1 MPAPPRST
9 MKQAQQQPPQQL
21 PSASRNGGAA
31 RRSPTT
37 LIIENAPPL
46 LPRPSPS
53 SLHPPVKNNDTFG
66 NAAEQIPNTKLK
78 RLAFSQKAMSNIK
91 LDDDTASSTSTAPTL
106 ISSTSS
112 GFWSLSESSITT
124 TSFDPVALRRQS
136 GGAAAG
142 AAAGGNGSIGGKA
155 NGMGVGMGVGG
166 GNGAGR
172 GRLCS
177 PRNRSKSAPRPNPG
191 KNAGDF
197 RRVAQE
203 RQARAAVRPLA
214 NRLNAGRSRQKQSGG
229 GGGVVAPPHQRPT
242 TSSVA
247 STSGTP
253 QQPPG
258 QATQQPRRVERA
270 HLPKR
275 PHPDAAA
282 AKLSRT
288 RSQSQMRPR
297 PQVPQTAAASTIGA
311 GTAPQPLQPLQQQ
324 QQQQQPSSA
333 RSQQQPQPPQFQ
345 RAKGRVASTD
355 DALSFKDFY
364 RISCEIDRGSFSRVY
379 EAYHRYT
386 AVKYAVKVIDRR
398 SLSRKADD
406 AVFREARILQELQNK
421 HRSAA
426 ADEAAT
432 AAAACGF
439 VRLVD
444 FFIEPT
450 RFFLVMDYM
459 AGGPVFDRVL
469 DRHFYTEDDARQLA
483 IKLLK
488 AVAFMHRHDV
498 VHRDLKPQ
506 NILLVSDECDTS
518 VKIADFGF
526 ATVCPMLPDEKTG
539 KMTRK
544 VLKQKCGTPSY
555 VAPEVISGKGYC
567 QAADMW
573 SLGVIFFFVLG
584 GYPPFVDYNSRQGMF
599 QKIMAGDFD
608 FHETDWNGVSSQAKE
623 FIRGLLT
630 VDPGNRLTASQ
641 ALYHPWILGAKP
653 SRASSPKPSGV
664 TPKAAVL
671 ANKDSTS
678 AHMHKKKDKD
688 KKKTLPGKLK
698 AAFGGAAPKPIITSR
713 PQPVRRT
720 SLQ

>member
-1 MPAPPRST
+1 M
-9 MKQAQQQPPQQL
+9 
-21 PSASRNGGAA
+21 
-31 RRSPTT
+31 
-37 LIIENAPPL
+37 
-46 LPRPSPS
+46 
-53 SLHPPVKNNDTFG
+53 
-66 NAAEQIPNTKLK
+66 
-78 RLAFSQKAMSNIK
+78 
-91 LDDDTASSTSTAPTL
+91 
-106 ISSTSS
+106 
-112 GFWSLSESSITT
+112 
-124 TSFDPVALRRQS
+124 
-136 GGAAAG
+136 
-142 AAAGGNGSIGGKA
+142 
-155 NGMGVGMGVGG
+155 
-166 GNGAGR
+166 
-172 GRLCS
+172 
-177 PRNRSKSAPRPNPG
+177 
-191 KNAGDF
+191 
-197 RRVAQE
+197 AQE
-203 RQARAAVRPLA
+203 RQARAATRPLA
-214 NRLNAGRSRQKQSGG
+214 NRVNAGGRESAEAERSGG
-229 GGGVVAPPHQRPT
+229 GGGVAPRQQPAA
-242 TSSVA
+242 SS
-247 STSGTP
+247 TP

-258 QATQQPRRVERA
+258 QPTQQPRRVERA

-275 PHPDAAA
+275 PHPDAV
-282 AKLSRT
+282 KLNRA
-288 RSQSQMRPR
+288 RSQSQIRQG
-297 PQVPQTAAASTIGA
+297 PQVPQTAT
-311 GTAPQPLQPLQQQ
+311 GTGTTQPQQQ
-324 QQQQQPSSA
+324 QQQQQSSA
-333 RSQQQPQPPQFQ
+333 LPTRPQHPQFQ

-364 RISCEIDRGSFSRVY
+364 RISSEIDRGSFSRVY

-421 HRSAA
+421 HRHPDNTAEGGQSAA
-426 ADEAAT
+426 S
-432 AAAACGF
+432 AACGF

-469 DRHFYTEDDARQLA
+469 DRHFYTEEDARQLA

-506 NILLVSDECDTS
+506 NILLASGDCDTS

-544 VLKQKCGTPSY
+544 VLRQKCGTPSY
-555 VAPEVISGKGYC
+555 VAPEVISGKGYS

-599 QKIMAGDFD
+599 HKIMAGDFD

-630 VDPGNRLTASQ
+630 VDPSKRLTASQ
-641 ALYHPWILGAKP
+641 ALYHPWILHSSAKP

-664 TPKAAVL
+664 TPKPVGMAT
-671 ANKDSTS
+671 KDSTS
-678 AHMHKKKDKD
+678 THVHKKKDKD
-688 KKKTLPGKLK
+688 KKKMLPRKLK
-698 AAFGGAAPKPIITSR
+698 AAFGGAAAKPISSKA
-713 PQPVRRT
+713 QPVRRT